1 MSAKKGTDS
10 NENAPRVVSADLL
23 PMKRVLAV
31 VVSWGLC
38 AEKDSLCFLTR
49 FGAHD
54 LLLSTRDGLQQ
65 CTARRDVS
73 SAFASFLRAPIAQ
86 LTLCERRASVRTV
99 CVRLSPHFS
108 SAGLPLFVSRKEKVA
123 KMIFVF
129 YLF

>member
-1 MSAKKGTDS
+1 MSAEKGTA

-65 CTARRDVS
+65 HRSTRRSVCR
-73 SAFASFLRAPIAQ
+73 FASFLRAPIAQ
-86 LTLCERRASVRTV
+86 LTLCERRACVRTV
-99 CVRLSPHFS
+99 CVRLSPHFFGS
-108 SAGLPLFVSRKEKVA
+108 ITIVSE
-123 KMIFVF
+123 
-129 YLF
+129 